1 MGLGILVLGES
12 GTGKSTSLELLDP
25 KETFIINVKNKSL
38 PFKGWKGFYS
48 PFSKENPNGNYLH
61 SESADTIMRT
71 MQYVS
76 DNMKNIKQLIIDDF
90 QYMAAS
96 EFMQRASEKGFE
108 KFTSIGKN
116 IYNVADYHT
125 KLRDDLTVIYLNHL
139 EETTDVMGD
148 RKLKAKTVG
157 KLVDNVVTLEG
168 LFTMV
173 LYTKVKKAKDGL
185 EFSFETQNS
194 GSNTG
199 KTPKGMFD
207 INEIP
212 NDLAFVIKKANEYYK

>member
-12 GTGKSTSLELLDP
+12 GTGKSTSLENLNP

-38 PFKGWKGFYS
+38 PFKGWKAGYT
-48 PFSKENPNGNYLH
+48 PFGKDTPNGNYLH
-61 SESADTIMRT
+61 SESADTIIKVMRH
-71 MQYVS
+71 VS
-76 DNMKNIKQLIIDDF
+76 ENMKHIKQLIIDDF

-96 EFMQRASEKGFE
+96 EFMQRANEKGFD
-108 KFTSIGKN
+108 KFTSIGRN
-116 IYNVADYHT
+116 IYNVADEHT
-125 KLRDDLTVIYLNHL
+125 KLRSDLTVIYINHL

-173 LYTKVKKAKDGL
+173 LYTKVKKTKDGL

-194 GSNTG
+194 GSNTA

-207 INEIP
+207 SNEIP
-212 NDLAFVIKKANEYYK
+212 NDLAFVIEKANQYYN